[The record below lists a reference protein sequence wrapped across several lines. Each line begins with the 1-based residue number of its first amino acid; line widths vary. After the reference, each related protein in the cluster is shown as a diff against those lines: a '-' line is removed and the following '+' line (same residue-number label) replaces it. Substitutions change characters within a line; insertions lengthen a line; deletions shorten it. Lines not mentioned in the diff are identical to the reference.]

1 MEEKIVEYNEEKQ
14 NHSHTKSVSDNLA
27 IQLEKERADLTTEM
41 NNLVMQ
47 IQALKNELIKE
58 KENYCVLTN
67 TFSEEKEKIHSTLK
81 ELDAERANVN
91 VMAIELDQAKATVES
106 LKIDITQKETA
117 LTEEKMLHNSTKR

>member
-1 MEEKIVEYNEEKQ
+1 MEAKIIEYNAEKQ
-14 NHSHTKSVSDNLA
+14 NHSDTKSASDNLA

-41 NNLVMQ
+41 NDLVMK

-81 ELDAERANVN
+81 ELDAERAHVN
-91 VMAIELDQAKATVES
+91 VMTIELEQAKASIES
-106 LKIDITQKETA
+106 LKIDINQKESA
-117 LTEEKMLHNSTKR
+117 LTEEKMLHSSTKR

>member
-1 MEEKIVEYNEEKQ
+1 MEEKIVEYNAEKQ

-27 IQLEKERADLTTEM
+27 RERADLTTEM

-67 TFSEEKEKIHSTLK
+67 TFSEEKEKIHLTLK

-91 VMAIELDQAKATVES
+91 VMTIELEQAKASVES
-106 LKIDITQKETA
+106 LKIDITQKEA
-117 LTEEKMLHNSTKR
+117 VLTEEKMLHNSTKR